1 MATRQRI
8 RRTILFLFLI
18 VFPLTINYYSPYLI
32 IDAAMQGIASFSFL
46 LWTTWFLSS
55 LFFGRA
61 GCGYF
66 CPLDAG
72 QETLHAMGDRPLLR
86 IKYIRVL
93 KYIIA
98 VLWVGVIVAGVI
110 AAGGIN
116 SVQPFYMT
124 EKFIS
129 IVSVQRNILYFMV
142 LSIALVP
149 AFLLGK
155 RAFCHYLCPF
165 GVLNIVGT
173 RIGKL
178 LHLPVLHLETDT
190 NKCTKC
196 GKCSKVCQMS
206 LPVTDMVQSG
216 SMENTECILCG
227 MCVDNCKFDAIHYAW
242 KPEK

>member
-66 CPLDAG
+66 CPLGAG

-129 IVSVQRNILYFMV
+129 IDSVQGNILYFMV

-173 RIGKL
+173 RIGKF

-242 KPEK
+242 KLEK

>member
-66 CPLDAG
+66 CPLGAG

-93 KYIIA
+93 KYIIT
-98 VLWVGVIVAGVI
+98 VLWVGLIVAGVI

-116 SVQPFYMT
+116 SVHPLYMT
-124 EKFIS
+124 EKFVS
-129 IVSVQRNILYFMV
+129 IDSVQGNILYFMV

-149 AFLLGK
+149 ALLLGK

-173 RIGKL
+173 RIGKF
-178 LHLPVLHLETDT
+178 LHLPVLHLETDM